1 MLAMD
6 REARS
11 ANAIGMQIE
20 MQKLREEVL
29 KVRAQVAH
37 RDKDLAFLQKQLVD
51 AADCI
56 AELERMGESHR

>member
-51 AADCI
+51 AADRI